1 VIADRGW
8 DGLVVRIA
16 TRGRR
21 FEARRSATVT
31 AAPASRGTTSSPSR
45 RARLAGLECL
55 SGIPGWSGATPIQN
69 VGAYGQEVADTIRAV
84 TVLERAQRRVHE
96 LPADACGFGY
106 RDSAFK
112 RAPDR
117 ARGPGR
123 DVRAA
128 PGGAPRSA
136 TASSP
141 RRSAGVAR
149 RRWRSRARRAGA
161 APAEIDGDRRR
172 RSEPAQRRIVL
183 HEPDRVGRAGDSVAA
198 RAVALGAIAR
208 GR

>member
-1 VIADRGW
+1 V
-8 DGLVVRIA
+8 
-16 TRGRR
+16 
-21 FEARRSATVT
+21 
-31 AAPASRGTTSSPSR
+31 
-45 RARLAGLECL
+45 
-55 SGIPGWSGATPIQN
+55 GATPIQN

-112 RAPDR
+112 RAPDPP
-117 ARGPGR
+117 RGPGR

-141 RRSAGVAR
+141 RRSAGAR
-149 RRWRSRARRAGA
+149 GRRWRRRARVLAL
-161 APAEIDGDRRR
+161 RRR
-172 RSEPAQRRIVL
+172 NRW
-183 HEPDRVGRAGDSVAA
+183 
-198 RAVALGAIAR
+198 
-208 GR
+208 